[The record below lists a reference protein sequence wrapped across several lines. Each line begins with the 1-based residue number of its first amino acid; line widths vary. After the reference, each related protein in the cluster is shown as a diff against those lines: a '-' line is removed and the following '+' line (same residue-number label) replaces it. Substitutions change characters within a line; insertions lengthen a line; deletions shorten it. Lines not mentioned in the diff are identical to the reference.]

1 NEHAANRFYREV
13 RAAAQLVHPHIVLA
27 YDAGQVGDKYFF
39 AMEYIDGIDL
49 SRLIKQSGPLP
60 WAVACEYV
68 RQAALG
74 LQHAHERGLVHR
86 DIKPANLLLTR
97 PGNDSAMATG
107 EAPGSNSKLARKALI
122 KILDMGLARLGP
134 AEMDTALT
142 RDGVIV
148 GTP

>member
-1 NEHAANRFYREV
+1 FDRLGEGAMGRVYKARHQVMNRTVALKIIRKERLTNEHAANRFYREV

-107 EAPGSNSKLARKALI
+107 EAPG
-122 KILDMGLARLGP
+122 
-134 AEMDTALT
+134 
-142 RDGVIV
+142 
-148 GTP
+148 